1 MKKIVAFLLST
12 LLIFTALYPAVSA
25 TSVESDIE
33 RFEDGSYL
41 TVTYIS
47 PPADT
52 NDEDYWENT
61 DDAIEEDSPSVL
73 TKLIRWL
80 RDFFKKLFA
89 KQSTVIKVKYCN
101 YFDSNGKCLWSVKLS
116 GTFSYNHRE
125 AICISSNI
133 TCDIRDSDWKLISS
147 NHSEDGNSAKG
158 AFAIRQYKLGVPLK
172 LIKKE
177 LTLTC
182 DKNGNVK

>member
-25 TSVESDIE
+25 VSVESDIE
-33 RFEDGSYL
+33 RFDDGSYL
-41 TVTYIS
+41 TVTYVS
-47 PPADT
+47 PPSDST
-52 NDEDYWENT
+52 DEDYWENT

-89 KQSTVIKVKYCN
+89 KQSTVIKAKYCN
-101 YFDSNGKCLWSVKLS
+101 YFDSKGNCLWSVRLS
-116 GTFSYNHRE
+116 GTFSYNHRK
-125 AICISSNI
+125 AVCLSSNI
-133 TCDIRDSDWKLISS
+133 TFDIRDNDWKLISS
-147 NHSEDGNSAKG
+147 QHSEDGNSAKG

-172 LIKKE
+172 FVEKE

-182 DKNGNVK
+182 DKDGHVK